1 MIVTI
6 IRITVDTGRDIFSF
20 FHIVE
25 LHRLA
30 AACGRCDTAEKES
43 DGRKQK
49 TRPLLHR
56 NLEGMHH
63 VPDDDRFSPDKK
75 HDTEQ
80 SRQQPPHICPP
91 HCFHHC
97 AKVFA
102 VENTV
107 YRQRKNHNEKTVFT
121 IIFSYSARR
130 FHLLRSNIMPYQ
142 APRCVRPAI
151 CHVTSARSAPPI
163 TSAIT
168 CCFVVSVE
176 TNTASA
182 AQKENR

>member
-1 MIVTI
+1 M
-6 IRITVDTGRDIFSF
+6 F
-20 FHIVE
+20 
-25 LHRLA
+25 RLA

-49 TRPLLHR
+49 TCPLLHR

-107 YRQRKNHNEKTVFT
+107 YRQRKNHNEKNGIHDHFFLTLHGVSTSFVPISCHT
-121 IIFSYSARR
+121 
-130 FHLLRSNIMPYQ
+130 MYQ
-142 APRCVRPAI
+142 DACVP
-151 CHVTSARSAPPI
+151 RSA
-163 TSAIT
+163 TSLLPEALRQ
-168 CCFVVSVE
+168 SHLQSH
-176 TNTASA
+176 AALLSA
-182 AQKENR
+182 